1 MADASMA
8 YKAYKAVKGAPA
20 GRDAKR
26 MMQKM
31 GMKLDEIDG
40 VTEVVIRTSTREIV
54 IEEPVVTS
62 VVVQGQRMY
71 QITGGST
78 RERTT
83 MTTPA
88 VAPTPTGAPA
98 PAAEPP
104 EDDVKLV
111 AAQTGRTL
119 EEAKAALKQS
129 GGDLAEAI
137 IKLKT
142 EKTQP

>member
-1 MADASMA
+1 MA
-8 YKAYKAVKGAPA
+8 YKALKAVKGGPPQ

-31 GMKLDEIDG
+31 GMKLDEIEG
-40 VTEVVIRTSTREIV
+40 VTEVLIRTTTREII

-71 QITGGST
+71 QVTGGVSH
-78 RERTT
+78 ERTPST
-83 MTTPA
+83 
-88 VAPTPTGAPA
+88 
-98 PAAEPP
+98 EPSPPEIP

-111 AAQTGRTL
+111 AEQTGSTA
-119 EEAKAALKQS
+119 EEAKAVLKQT

-137 IKLKT
+137 LRLKQ
-142 EKTQP
+142 KT